1 MMNKKIEIDQFELR
15 TLMDTH
21 AKALQDLL
29 WEPAAD
35 KNYSARSAV
44 KRLAELIEL
53 LDDEDDLNDLDEK
66 MRQYTVIKAWQ

>member
-35 KNYSARSAV
+35 RII
-44 KRLAELIEL
+44 RLV
-53 LDDEDDLNDLDEK
+53 
-66 MRQYTVIKAWQ
+66 RPSSG